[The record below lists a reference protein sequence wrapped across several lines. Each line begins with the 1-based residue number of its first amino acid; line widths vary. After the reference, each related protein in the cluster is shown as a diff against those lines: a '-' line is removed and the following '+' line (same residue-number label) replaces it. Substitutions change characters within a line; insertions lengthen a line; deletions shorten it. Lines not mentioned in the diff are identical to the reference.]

1 MEYSEVKEQ
10 IKQKLPVQKE
20 FGDSENL
27 LELGLSSI
35 VIMRLVNQWR
45 KQGVKVA
52 FGTLMEHPTLKEWW
66 KIIQK
71 GTKKKGKKA
80 KAEKRDIIMERDMRK
95 PFPLTD
101 VQYAYWVGRED
112 NQVLG
117 GIGCH
122 AYLEFDGYGVVP
134 ERLQEAWSRIQY
146 HHPMLRASFSE
157 NGMQKI
163 ESKPYSEKIKINDFS
178 LLTETEAEQEAQA
191 VRRRLSHRKLKIEE
205 GEVAG
210 LELTLLPGN
219 KTLLHHWMSCIYG
232 TEEKLSGYEQ
242 TICSSWWK
250 IRLLVHDRC
259 VYLHAD
265 LRRQSST
272 CYFWSSNRSSDY
284 LLGSLYQKT

>member
-101 VQYAYWVGRED
+101 VQYA
-112 NQVLG
+112 
-117 GIGCH
+117 
-122 AYLEFDGYGVVP
+122 
-134 ERLQEAWSRIQY
+134 WSTVY
-146 HHPMLRASFSE
+146 
-157 NGMQKI
+157 
-163 ESKPYSEKIKINDFS
+163 SK
-178 LLTETEAEQEAQA
+178 
-191 VRRRLSHRKLKIEE
+191 
-205 GEVAG
+205 
-210 LELTLLPGN
+210 
-219 KTLLHHWMSCIYG
+219 
-232 TEEKLSGYEQ
+232 
-242 TICSSWWK
+242 
-250 IRLLVHDRC
+250 
-259 VYLHAD
+259 
-265 LRRQSST
+265 
-272 CYFWSSNRSSDY
+272 
-284 LLGSLYQKT
+284 

>member
-134 ERLQEAWSRIQY
+134 ERLQ
-146 HHPMLRASFSE
+146 L
-157 NGMQKI
+157 GVG
-163 ESKPYSEKIKINDFS
+163 YSIIILCCELVF
-178 LLTETEAEQEAQA
+178 
-191 VRRRLSHRKLKIEE
+191 LKM
-205 GEVAG
+205 GC
-210 LELTLLPGN
+210 
-219 KTLLHHWMSCIYG
+219 K
-232 TEEKLSGYEQ
+232 K
-242 TICSSWWK
+242 
-250 IRLLVHDRC
+250 
-259 VYLHAD
+259 
-265 LRRQSST
+265 
-272 CYFWSSNRSSDY
+272 
-284 LLGSLYQKT
+284 

>member
-146 HHPMLRASFSE
+146 HHPMLLINTNAFLDVGLKFSKTKILSRKNRTVFVE
-157 NGMQKI
+157 PLKVGKLMWLRNGI
-163 ESKPYSEKIKINDFS
+163 
-178 LLTETEAEQEAQA
+178 
-191 VRRRLSHRKLKIEE
+191 
-205 GEVAG
+205 
-210 LELTLLPGN
+210 
-219 KTLLHHWMSCIYG
+219 IYG
-232 TEEKLSGYEQ
+232 G
-242 TICSSWWK
+242 WK
-250 IRLLVHDRC
+250 
-259 VYLHAD
+259 
-265 LRRQSST
+265 
-272 CYFWSSNRSSDY
+272 NN
-284 LLGSLYQKT
+284 